1 MVDSME
7 IAATR
12 MAVAGIDLGTNK
24 TTPTIQAVPPSAVP
38 ASTKDTG
45 RVRIG
50 GASIR
55 F

>member
-1 MVDSME
+1 MASITKTDAPKQDATKDTGRVKIGGGCVDFSGP
-7 IAATR
+7 R
-12 MAVAGIDLGTNK
+12 
-24 TTPTIQAVPPSAVP
+24 

-50 GASIR
+50 GGCVK